1 MRKMGTLIVSDCM
14 SERRMCAGAVG
25 DQEGTGIL
33 DTGLQMVISC
43 PTWVLRTKLRASVI
57 SSIFENFIL

>member
-1 MRKMGTLIVSDCM
+1 MTKMGIFTDSM

-25 DQEGTGIL
+25 DQEGTVIP

-43 PTWVLRTKLRASVI
+43 PTWVLRTELRASVT